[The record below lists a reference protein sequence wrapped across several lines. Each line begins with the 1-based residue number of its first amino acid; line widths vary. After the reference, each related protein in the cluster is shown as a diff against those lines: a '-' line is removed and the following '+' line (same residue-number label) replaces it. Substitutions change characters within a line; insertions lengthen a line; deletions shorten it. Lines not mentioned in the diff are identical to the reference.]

1 MAECPALSTLEN
13 LPDDVLLEI
22 LKYVPNSDLARNVSQ
37 VSRRMRDVASYR
49 SLWKRVRL
57 TGYSQR

>member
-1 MAECPALSTLEN
+1 MAECPALSALEN

-37 VSRRMRDVASYR
+37 VSRRMRDVASHR